1 MENELK
7 KDLTYEAERP
17 LTKRERRELAKQEK
31 LKERQKTDTNLKFKK
46 WIVRFIVLIVVGFGA
61 YKIWQWINTSQPGD
75 TKIDILNVRSD
86 DWVKGSP
93 EAKVTLIEYADFEC
107 PACKIYSTD
116 ILKKLADEYQGNLR
130 EVYRHFPLPQHTK
143 AVDAAKAAEA
153 AGVQGKFWEMHDLLY
168 EKQEDWVTGN
178 LKDKLFGY
186 AESLGL
192 DKAQFEKD
200 SASDSVLKSIKDD
213 ENDGY
218 SLKINST
225 PSFYINGKK
234 VEIKN
239 GYEDLKKAI
248 DQALAQ
254 G

>member
-1 MENELK
+1 MENDLQKELSSET
-7 KDLTYEAERP
+7 DRP

-31 LKERQKTDTNLKFKK
+31 FKERQKAGTNIKFKK
-46 WIVRFIVLIVVGFGA
+46 WTVRFIVLLLVGFGV
-61 YKIWQWINTSQPGD
+61 YKIWQWINTPQPGD
-75 TKIDILNVRSD
+75 TKVDILNVRSD
-86 DWVKGSP
+86 DWTKGSP
-93 EAKVTLIEYADFEC
+93 DAKVTLIEYADFEC

-116 ILKKLADEYQGNLR
+116 ILKKLADEYPGNLR
-130 EVYRHFPLPQHTK
+130 MVYRHFPLPQHTK
-143 AVDAAKAAEA
+143 AIDAAKAAEA

-168 EKQEDWVTGN
+168 EKQEDWITGN

-200 SASDSVLKSIKDD
+200 FASDSVLKSIKDD

-218 SLKINST
+218 SLRINST

-248 DQALAQ
+248 DQALTQ